1 MHYCAAL
8 LVSLLLGAC
17 AGPPVAPP
25 DDRLFHDR
33 LFLAPKVRISAD
45 DVFAVSDSMRQFV
58 RTELTGP
65 GRTQHPQQALVNAL
79 RDKGQLRLEYDSALT
94 RNAAQAFDARA
105 GNCLSLVIMTAAF
118 ARELGLPIRYQRVDV
133 DEIWSRSGD
142 VYLAIA
148 HVNLALGRRNIDDHF
163 GRGDG
168 EFLTIDFLPGQD
180 LRRAR
185 TQAIGEQTI
194 VAMYMNNRAAE
205 ALVDG
210 QLDDAYAWARAAIG
224 QDPGFPNAYNTLG
237 AIYQRH
243 GNAAEAEHVLAYAL
257 EREPRNTHVMSNLV
271 LVLNDLGRVSEA
283 NALALK
289 VAQLEPDP
297 PFSFFHRGMAAVQQG
312 NFTAARDLFATEVQR
327 APYYHEF
334 HFWLAVAYVG
344 LGDID
349 QARTQLKR
357 AMELSS
363 TTKDQTLYAAKL
375 ARINSYRDP

>member
-1 MHYCAAL
+1 MKYCAAL
-8 LVSLLLGAC
+8 LVSLILGAC
-17 AGPPVAPP
+17 ASPPVAPP
-25 DDRLFHDR
+25 DDHLFNDR
-33 LFLAPKVRISAD
+33 LFLAPSVRISPD
-45 DVFAVSDSMRQFV
+45 DVFALSDAMRQFV

-65 GRTQHPQQALVNAL
+65 GRNKHPQQALVDAL
-79 RDKGQLRLEYDSALT
+79 YTKGLLGLEYDSVMT
-94 RNAAQAFDARA
+94 RTAAQAFDARA

-118 ARELGLPIRYQRVDV
+118 AREIGLPIRYQRVNV

-148 HVNLALGRRNIDDHF
+148 HVNLALGKRNIDDRF

-180 LRRAR
+180 IRRAR
-185 TQAIGEQTI
+185 TQAIGERTI

-205 ALVDG
+205 ALVEG
-210 QLDDAYAWARAAIG
+210 QLDNAYGWARAAIG

-243 GNAAEAEHVLAYAL
+243 GNAAEAENVLAYAL

-271 LVLNDLGRVSEA
+271 LALNDLGRVSEA
-283 NALALK
+283 NALARK

-297 PFSFFHRGMAAVQQG
+297 PFSFFHRGMAAMQQG

-349 QARTQLKR
+349 QARTQLKL

-363 TTKDQTLYAAKL
+363 TSKDQKLYATKL
-375 ARINSYRDP
+375 ARINSNHNP

>member
-1 MHYCAAL
+1 MKHCAAL
-8 LVSLLLGAC
+8 LVSMLLGAC
-17 AGPPVAPP
+17 AGPQVAPP
-25 DDRLFHDR
+25 DERLFNDR
-33 LFLAPKVRISAD
+33 LFLAPSVRIDAD

-58 RTELTGP
+58 RTEFTGP
-65 GRTQHPQQALVNAL
+65 GRTQHPQQALVDAL
-79 RDKGQLRLEYDSALT
+79 YTKGRLGLAYDSVMT
-94 RNAAQAFDARA
+94 RNAAEAFDARA

-118 ARELGLPIRYQRVDV
+118 AREIGLPIRYQRVDV
-133 DEIWSRSGD
+133 DEVWSRSGD
-142 VYLAIA
+142 VYLSIA
-148 HVNLALGRRNIDDHF
+148 HVNLALGKKNIDDRF

-180 LRRAR
+180 IRRAR
-185 TQAIGEQTI
+185 TQVIGEQTI

-205 ALVDG
+205 SLVEG
-210 QLDDAYAWARAAIG
+210 RLDDAYAWARSAIR
-224 QDPGFPNAYNTLG
+224 QDPGFPNSYNTLG

-243 GNAAEAEHVLAYAL
+243 GNSKEALEVLAYAL
-257 EREPRNTHVMSNLV
+257 ERDPLNTHVMSNLV

-283 NALALK
+283 NALARK

-297 PFSFFHRGMAAVQQG
+297 PFSFYHRGMAAVREG

-349 QARTQLKR
+349 QARMQLKL

-363 TTKDQTLYAAKL
+363 TAKDQTLYAAKL
-375 ARINSYRDP
+375 ARINSNHNP